1 MLHRLGAWSDQDERS
16 NLVIDCLGTLLIEM
30 GEAQL
35 DHIAI
40 PQLVVVPAD
49 LLVAEC
55 RKGASEAVGAMLVG
69 RIIAD
74 HPQSLVERS
83 IRERLIIRARENVT
97 PLPVTSW
104 TALRISSACRD
115 SGSRPRG
122 PAWRPQIPNPLQEG
136 EQSSQGSGHASA
148 TERDSVT

>member
-1 MLHRLGAWSDQDERS
+1 VVDQDERS
-16 NLVIDCLGTLLIEM
+16 NLVIDCLDTLLIEM

-49 LLVAEC
+49 LLVAES

-74 HPQSLVERS
+74 HPQPLVKRI

-97 PLPVTSW
+97 PIAGHLLDGFEDFQRL
-104 TALRISSACRD
+104 LRRRFAAERPCLASSNTQSP
-115 SGSRPRG
+115 SGRRTIQPRF
-122 PAWRPQIPNPLQEG
+122 
-136 EQSSQGSGHASA
+136 SGHASA